1 MILFKVL
8 DQKASKKLDLKKEKS
23 IKHKKNKS
31 TKKITEFFLILKI
44 NQIYER
50 FKLNKLFRI
59 KNMCFL

>member
-23 IKHKKNKS
+23 NKS